1 MDAFVGAHFATWQ
14 TMWQR
19 CSVGVEP
26 LKHFSSLLYYP
37 PPEIS
42 VSPATASVALGRTR
56 FVFVSGGPAHNP
68 LRFITPER
76 LVQPFKRCRDV
87 LLGQQRIDG
96 QTVAHF
102 APGDGF
108 CRANGTGS
116 KWFGFEAPVFCFGTG
131 DKKWLFFLVLCPPL
145 FTFSPSFVLPFH
157 IPLSRLPL
165 FFPHSLPFFFSAI
178 FSFIQLVWQQ
188 VYVLWYIYLE
198 FIITTPSRT
207 ILMDLE

>member
-1 MDAFVGAHFATWQ
+1 
-14 TMWQR
+14 MWQR

-56 FVFVSGGPAHNP
+56 LVFVSGGPAHNP

-87 LLGQQRIDG
+87 LLGQQRTDG
-96 QTVAHF
+96 QAVAYF

-108 CRANGTGS
+108 CRTNGTCS
-116 KWFGFEAPVFCFGTG
+116 KWFGFEALVFLFRHSR
-131 DKKWLFFLVLCPPL
+131 KKGIFFLVLCPPL

-157 IPLSRLPL
+157 IPLSLLPL
-165 FFPHSLPFFFSAI
+165 FFPPQSPFFFSAM
-178 FSFIQLVWQQ
+178 FLLHAAQLATGLGFLLHLSA
-188 VYVLWYIYLE
+188 VYFNDAISISGYINE
-198 FIITTPSRT
+198 QCIGAII
-207 ILMDLE
+207 